1 MASLKKRGDTYYI
14 SFFTK
19 ENGKRKQKAFSLG
32 TTIKREALKK
42 KIEFEE
48 QYARGEIDP
57 FNGWNPKKVV
67 EQKRKQLRGTYMSLA
82 EAADKFIDERS
93 QANETTKK
101 DYRRHL
107 NMLKDQLGSTMPI
120 TQIVEDDI
128 REFCFKPGLKPAT
141 QASYLRHLKVFFK
154 WLYEKKYLKE
164 NLTKNI
170 KAPKPP
176 KNISQKTISEEDLE
190 KIFIAFDKHTAKMKA
205 IGFAKNPEQQ
215 RRWFKPMIAMIYYC
229 GLRAKEAVN
238 LTWDNIDLKEGY
250 IRIINTE
257 KTNTKSGLDRSIPIR
272 KELQPYLKE
281 WFKVQG
287 KPEEGYAFPS
297 ATGFSEWQKMDS
309 LALSKSFKKFVR
321 EAKLPDTITL
331 HGLRHSCATDLVA

>member
-1 MASLKKRGDTYYI
+1 MIPTI
-14 SFFTK
+14 SVFLQI

-57 FNGWNPKKVV
+57 FNGWTPKKEV
-67 EQKRKQLRGTYMSLA
+67 EKKRKQLRGTYMSLA

-215 RRWFKPMIAMIYYC
+215 RRWFKPMIAMI
-229 GLRAKEAVN
+229 LLLWTQSK
-238 LTWDNIDLKEGY
+238 
-250 IRIINTE
+250 
-257 KTNTKSGLDRSIPIR
+257 RS
-272 KELQPYLKE
+272 
-281 WFKVQG
+281 
-287 KPEEGYAFPS
+287 S
-297 ATGFSEWQKMDS
+297 
-309 LALSKSFKKFVR
+309 
-321 EAKLPDTITL
+321 
-331 HGLRHSCATDLVA
+331 